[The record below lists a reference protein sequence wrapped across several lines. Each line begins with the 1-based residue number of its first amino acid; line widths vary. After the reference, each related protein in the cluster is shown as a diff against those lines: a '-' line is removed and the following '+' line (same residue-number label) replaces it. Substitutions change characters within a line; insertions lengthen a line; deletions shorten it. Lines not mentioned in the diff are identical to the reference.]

1 MVCSYNE
8 SWPDYSGPVFPST
21 DGTPPEVGESLTE
34 ADLGAAKDD
43 HEEERGEQVHP
54 EVDDDH

>member
-1 MVCSYNE
+1 M
-8 SWPDYSGPVFPST
+8 FPST